1 MGLTKTEHYPPH
13 LLQRAEVFKALGHP
27 ARLAI
32 VEHLLAQDRCIAGDL
47 VHELPLAQPTVSRHL
62 RILQSVGFIVGDIE
76 GQSVCYWVNPELTGV
91 LRDYLHQLHNK
102 AHSCAQEGCA

>member
-1 MGLTKTEHYPPH
+1 MGLTKTKDYSPP

-76 GQSVCYWVNPELTGV
+76 GQSVCYWVNPEVTRM
-91 LRDYLHQLHNK
+91 LRDYVFQLHTK
-102 AHSCAQEGCA
+102 ADSCSQQGCA

>member
-1 MGLTKTEHYPPH
+1 MGLTKTAHYSPL
-13 LLQRAEVFKALGHP
+13 LLQRADVFKALGHP

-62 RILQSVGFIVGDIE
+62 RILQSVGFIAGDIE
-76 GQSVCYWVNPELTGV
+76 GQSVCYWVNPELTGM
-91 LRDYLHQLHNK
+91 LLDYLHHLNEQTQACSQK
-102 AHSCAQEGCA
+102 GCA

>member
-1 MGLTKTEHYPPH
+1 MGITKTEHYPST
-13 LLQRAEVFKALGHP
+13 LLQRADVFKALGHP

-62 RILQSVGFIVGDIE
+62 RILQSVGFIVGDIA
-76 GQSVCYWVNPELTGV
+76 GQSICYWVNPELTGM
-91 LRDYLHQLHNK
+91 LRDYLQQMHEQTQACSEK
-102 AHSCAQEGCA
+102 GCA

>member
-1 MGLTKTEHYPPH
+1 MGLTKTDHYTPQ

-32 VEHLLAQDRCIAGDL
+32 VEHLLAQNRCIAGDL

-76 GQSVCYWVNPELTGV
+76 GQSVCYWVNPEVTAL
-91 LRDYLHQLHNK
+91 LRDYLQQLHAK
-102 AHSCAQEGCA
+102 SHSCSQQGCA

>member
-1 MGLTKTEHYPPH
+1 MGLTKTEHYSPL
-13 LLQRAEVFKALGHP
+13 LLQRAEIFKALGHP

-76 GQSVCYWVNPELTGV
+76 GQSVCYWVNPELTGM
-91 LRDYLHQLHNK
+91 LLDYLHQLNEQIQACSQK
-102 AHSCAQEGCA
+102 GCA